1 MLQEVVCQGEPL
13 VAIFLTNPPAVTN
26 ILIFEGIRSV
36 SAMGAADGMGQVK
49 RLLGF
54 IRPYSIRLFLAVCLM
69 VVVGACEAVTA
80 LLIQPI
86 FDRVLSPDAETSGI
100 VLFRIPYFHYSV
112 YLQSFLPHWVHNV
125 WTVVAFAIIGV
136 ALAKGISEFL
146 ATYFINY
153 IGHSVVRDLRNLL
166 YSKIIA
172 QSITF
177 FHRNP
182 TGRLMSAI
190 TSDIERIQFAVSQ
203 TAADMLK
210 QSFTLVGLLG
220 VIFYVDW
227 RLAAISM
234 VLIPLVVFPSAK
246 LGRYIRASSRSS
258 QDKMGELNNV
268 LQETFSGIRIVKAFA
283 METFEIEKFKATTR
297 RLLRVSLRWVRAQA
311 VSSPL
316 MEVLGAITIAGLLF
330 YERKLILHHA
340 QTAGGFIAFLYA
352 LLKSYEPVKRLT
364 GVSNSYQQALGA
376 SEQVFHYLDSEPE
389 MVDKPGT
396 ISLPPFEHEIA
407 FEQVEFDYGDG
418 VPLLHDINLRIAK
431 GEVVALVGS
440 SGAGKTTLASLIP
453 RFFDVTQGRV
463 AIDGHDVREVK
474 LQSLRAQIGIVT
486 QETILFNDT
495 VYNNI
500 CYGSRLPTETQ
511 VREAARVALAEDF
524 IQEMPEGYQTMI
536 GERGQR
542 LSGGQRQRIAIARA
556 LLKNPP
562 ILILDE
568 ATSEL
573 DTESEMLVQRALANL
588 MAGRTVVVI
597 AHRLSTVRRAE
608 RIVVIDRGAICEIG
622 SHEDLVS
629 RGGIYQRLHDLQ
641 FVDVET

>member
-1 MLQEVVCQGEPL
+1 M
-13 VAIFLTNPPAVTN
+13 
-26 ILIFEGIRSV
+26 S
-36 SAMGAADGMGQVK
+36 QVK

-54 IRPYSIRLFLAVCLM
+54 IRPYSFRLFLAVSLM
-69 VVVGACEAVTA
+69 VIVGACEGITA
-80 LLIQPI
+80 LLIQPT
-86 FDRVLSPDAETSGI
+86 FDRVLNPNAETAGI
-100 VLFRIPYFHYSV
+100 VLFRIPYFHHAV
-112 YLQSFLPHWVHNV
+112 YLQDFLPHWIHNV
-125 WTVVAFAIIGV
+125 WTVVAIAIIGV

-166 YSKIIA
+166 YSKIIG
-172 QSITF
+172 QSIAF
-177 FHRNP
+177 FSKNP
-182 TGRLMSAI
+182 TGSLMSAI

-203 TAADMLK
+203 TAADMMK
-210 QSFTLVGLLG
+210 QSFTLVCLLG
-220 VIFYVDW
+220 VIFYYDW
-227 RLAAISM
+227 RLATISM
-234 VLIPLVVFPSAK
+234 VLIPLVVLPSAN

-258 QDKMGELNNV
+258 QDKMAELNNV

-283 METFEIEKFKATTR
+283 MESSEIEKFKSATK
-297 RLLRVSLRWVRAQA
+297 RLLGVSLRWVRAQA

-316 MEVLGAITIAGLLF
+316 MEVLGAITIAGLLY
-330 YERKLILHHA
+330 YERRLILHHT
-340 QTAGGFIAFLYA
+340 QTAGGFIGFLYA

-376 SEQVFHYLDSEPE
+376 SEKVFHYLDTETE
-389 MVDKPGT
+389 MVDKPGA
-396 ISLPPFEHEIA
+396 IVLPPFKQQIA
-407 FEQVEFDYGDG
+407 FEQVEFDYEDG
-418 VPLLHDINLRIAK
+418 VPLLRDINLSIGK
-431 GEVVALVGS
+431 GEVVAVVGS

-453 RFFDVTQGRV
+453 RFFEVTQGRIAV
-463 AIDGHDVREVK
+463 DGHDVRDVK

-500 CYGSRLPTETQ
+500 CYGSRMPTEKH
-511 VREAARVALAEDF
+511 VREAARVALAEEF
-524 IQEMPEGYQTMI
+524 ILEMPQGYKTMI

-597 AHRLSTVRRAE
+597 AHRLSTVRRAD
-608 RIVVIDRGAICEIG
+608 RIVVIDRGIICEVG
-622 SHEDLVS
+622 THEELVG

-641 FVDVET
+641 FVDAEL

>member
-1 MLQEVVCQGEPL
+1 M
-13 VAIFLTNPPAVTN
+13 
-26 ILIFEGIRSV
+26 S
-36 SAMGAADGMGQVK
+36 QVQ

-54 IRPYSIRLFLAVCLM
+54 IRPYSFRLFMAVCLM
-69 VVVGACEAVTA
+69 VVVGASQGITA
-80 LLIQPI
+80 LLIKPI
-86 FDRVLSPDAETSGI
+86 FDQVLTPDADTSTI
-100 VLFRIPYFHYSV
+100 VLFQIPYFHRAI
-112 YLQSFLPHWVHNV
+112 YLQDIFPHRIHNV
-125 WTVVAFAIIGV
+125 WAVIAITIIVV
-136 ALAKGISEFL
+136 ALAKGISEFF

-166 YSKIIA
+166 YSKLIE
-172 QSITF
+172 QSISF

-190 TSDIERIQFAVSQ
+190 TSDIERIQYAVSQ
-203 TAADMLK
+203 TAADTLK
-210 QSFTLVGLLG
+210 QSFTLVFLLG
-220 VIFYVDW
+220 ALFYYDW
-227 RLAAISM
+227 KLALISM

-283 METFEIEKFKATTR
+283 MESFEIEKFKTATR

-316 MEVLGAITIAGLLF
+316 MEVLGAITIAGLLL
-330 YERKLILHHA
+330 YERIEILHHT
-340 QTAGGFIAFLYA
+340 QTIGGFVGFLVN
-352 LLKSYEPVKRLT
+352 LLMAYEPVKRLT
-364 GVSNSYQQALGA
+364 GVSNAYQQALGA
-376 SEQVFHYLDSEPE
+376 SEQVFHYMDSKPE
-389 MVDKPGT
+389 MTDKPRALV
-396 ISLPPFEHEIA
+396 LPPFEREIA
-407 FEQVEFDYGDG
+407 FEEVEFDYEDG
-418 VPLLHDINLRIAK
+418 VPLLRDINLRIGK

-453 RFFDVTQGRV
+453 RFFDVTSGRI
-463 AIDGHDVREVK
+463 AIDGHDVRDLK
-474 LQSLRAQIGIVT
+474 INSLRAQIGIVT

-500 CYGSRLPTETQ
+500 CYGSRLPTEAH
-511 VREAARVALAEDF
+511 VKEAARVALAEEF
-524 IQEMPEGYQTMI
+524 ILEMPQGYQTMI

-573 DTESEMLVQRALANL
+573 DSESEMLVQRALANL
-588 MAGRTVVVI
+588 MVGRTVVVI

-622 SHEDLVS
+622 THEDLVG

-641 FVDVET
+641 FVDAET

>member
-1 MLQEVVCQGEPL
+1 
-13 VAIFLTNPPAVTN
+13 
-26 ILIFEGIRSV
+26 
-36 SAMGAADGMGQVK
+36 
-49 RLLGF
+49 
-54 IRPYSIRLFLAVCLM
+54 M
-69 VVVGACEAVTA
+69 VIVGACEALTA
-80 LLIQPI
+80 LLIKPI
-86 FDRVLSPDAETSGI
+86 IDQVLSPEAGTSTI
-100 VLFRIPYFHYSV
+100 VLFRIPYLHHAV
-112 YLQSFLPHWVHNV
+112 YLQDIIPHRIHNV
-125 WTVVAFAIIGV
+125 WTVVAITIIGV
-136 ALAKGISEFL
+136 ALVKGIAEFF

-166 YSKIIA
+166 YSKIIQ
-172 QSITF
+172 QSLSF
-177 FHRNP
+177 FVKHS

-190 TSDIERIQFAVSQ
+190 TSDIERIQVAVSQ

-210 QSFTLVGLLG
+210 QSFTLVGLLA

-227 RLAAISM
+227 RLALASM
-234 VLIPLVVFPSAK
+234 ILVPLVVFPSVN

-258 QDKMGELNNV
+258 QDKMAELNNV

-283 METFEIEKFKATTR
+283 MEGFEIEKFKSATR

-330 YERKLILHHA
+330 YERRLILHHM
-340 QTAGGFIAFLYA
+340 QTTGGFIAFLYA

-364 GVSNSYQQALGA
+364 GVSNSYQQALGS
-376 SEQVFHYLDSEPE
+376 SELVFHYLDSKPE
-389 MVDKPGT
+389 MVDRPSA
-396 ISLPPFEHEIA
+396 ISLPPFRDEIV
-407 FEQVEFDYGDG
+407 FDEVEFDYDDG
-418 VPLLHDINLRIAK
+418 GPLLRDINLRIGK

-453 RFFDVTQGRV
+453 RFFDVTQGRIT
-463 AIDGHDVREVK
+463 IDGQDVRDVK
-474 LQSLRAQIGIVT
+474 LQSLRSQIGIVT

-500 CYGSRLPTETQ
+500 CYGSRMPTDTE
-511 VREAARVALAEDF
+511 VRDAARVALAEEF
-524 IQEMPEGYQTMI
+524 ILEMPQGYETII

-542 LSGGQRQRIAIARA
+542 LSGGQRQRLAIARA

-573 DTESEMLVQRALANL
+573 DTESELLVQRALSNL
-588 MAGRTVVVI
+588 MVGRTVVVI

-608 RIVVIDRGAICEIG
+608 RIVVIDRGTICEIG
-622 SHEDLVS
+622 THEDLVS

-641 FVDVET
+641 FVDVEP

>member
-1 MLQEVVCQGEPL
+1 MRAE
-13 VAIFLTNPPAVTN
+13 
-26 ILIFEGIRSV
+26 
-36 SAMGAADGMGQVK
+36 DGMVQAK

-54 IRPYSIRLFLAVCLM
+54 IRPYTFLLVFGVFLM
-69 VVVGACEAVTA
+69 VAVGACEAITA

-86 FDRVLSPDAETSGI
+86 FDRVLSPDSGTSGI
-100 VLFRIPYFHYSV
+100 VLFTIPHSHHQIF
-112 YLQSFLPHWVHNV
+112 LQDFLPHWVHNV
-125 WTVVAFAIIGV
+125 WTVVTFGV
-136 ALAKGISEFL
+136 VGVIVIKGISEFL
-146 ATYFINY
+146 ATYLINY

-172 QSITF
+172 QSIAF

-190 TSDIERIQFAVSQ
+190 TSDIERIQIAVSE

-210 QSFTLVGLLG
+210 QSFTLVFLLW
-220 VIFYVDW
+220 VLFKIDW
-227 RLAAISM
+227 RLASISM
-234 VLIPLVVFPSAK
+234 ILIPLVVFPSAK
-246 LGRYIRASSRSS
+246 LGRYIRKSSKSS
-258 QDKMGELNNV
+258 QDKMGEMNNV

-283 METFEIEKFKATTR
+283 MEPFEIEKFKTTTR

-316 MEVLGAITIAGLLF
+316 MEILGALIFAGILL
-330 YERKLILHHA
+330 YERHLILRHM
-340 QTAGGFIAFLYA
+340 QTAGGFLAFMYA
-352 LLKSYEPVKRLT
+352 LLKSGEPVKRLT
-364 GVSNSYQQALGA
+364 GVNNSYQQALGA
-376 SEQVFHYLDSEPE
+376 SEQVFHYLDSEPD
-389 MVDKPGT
+389 MVDKPDSIT
-396 ISLPPFEHEIA
+396 LPPFEHEIA
-407 FEQVEFDYGDG
+407 FEHVSFEYDDG
-418 VPLLHDINLRIAK
+418 VPLLRNIDLRIAK

-453 RFFDVTQGRV
+453 RFFDVTQGRIAV
-463 AIDGHDVREVK
+463 DGYDVRDIK

-511 VREAARVALAEDF
+511 VRDAARVALAEEF
-524 IQEMPEGYQTMI
+524 IQEMPQGYQTMI

-573 DTESEMLVQRALANL
+573 DTESEMLVQHALANL

-622 SHEDLVS
+622 THDDLVI
-629 RGGIYQRLHDLQ
+629 RGGVYQRLHDLQ
-641 FVDVET
+641 FVDVEP

>member
-1 MLQEVVCQGEPL
+1 M
-13 VAIFLTNPPAVTN
+13 
-26 ILIFEGIRSV
+26 R
-36 SAMGAADGMGQVK
+36 QVP
-49 RLLGF
+49 RLFSF

-69 VVVGACEAVTA
+69 VVVGACEALTA
-80 LLIQPI
+80 LLIKPI
-86 FDRVLSPDAETSGI
+86 FDQVLSPEGGTSGV
-100 VLFRIPYFHYSV
+100 VLFKIPFFHFTL
-112 YLQSFLPHWVHNV
+112 YLQDIIPHRIHNV
-125 WTVVAFAIIGV
+125 FTVVAITIIAV
-136 ALAKGISEFL
+136 ALAKGLAEFL
-146 ATYFINY
+146 ATYFINF

-166 YSKIIA
+166 YAKIIQ
-172 QSITF
+172 QSLAF
-177 FHRNP
+177 FVKHS

-210 QSFTLVGLLG
+210 QSFTLIGLLG

-227 RLAAISM
+227 RLALASM
-234 VLIPLVVFPSAK
+234 ILIPLVVFPSIN

-258 QDKMGELNNV
+258 QDKMAELNNV

-283 METFEIEKFKATTR
+283 MEGFEIEKFKSATR

-316 MEVLGAITIAGLLF
+316 MEVLGAVTIAGLLF
-330 YERKLILHHA
+330 YERRLILHHM
-340 QTAGGFIAFLYA
+340 QTTGGFIAFLYA

-376 SEQVFHYLDSEPE
+376 SEQVFHYLDSKPE
-389 MVDKPGT
+389 MADKPSA
-396 ISLPPFEHEIA
+396 ISLPTFQHEIV
-407 FEQVEFDYGDG
+407 FDDVEFDYDDG
-418 VPLLHDINLRIAK
+418 GPLLRDINLRISK

-453 RFFDVTQGRV
+453 RFFDVTHGRIT
-463 AIDGHDVREVK
+463 IDGQDIRDVT

-500 CYGSRLPTETQ
+500 CYGSRLPTDVE
-511 VREAARVALAEDF
+511 VREAARVALAEEF
-524 IQEMPEGYQTMI
+524 ILEMPQGYETII

-573 DTESEMLVQRALANL
+573 DMESELLVQRALANL
-588 MAGRTVVVI
+588 MVGRTVVVI

-608 RIVVIDRGAICEIG
+608 RIVVIDRGTICEIG
-622 SHEDLVS
+622 THEDLVI

-641 FVDVET
+641 FVDVEP